1 LRAVEST
8 TGRRRENRE
17 DSLTL
22 HNISLANT
30 CHLPSTDS
38 KQRKVRV
45 GLAAVIKME
54 MRLVTITSVEE
65 GGGGRGHPDLDSPQ
79 QQGKGE
85 GGGKAKDRVET
96 RGGAGPGPGP
106 GPGPVPQG
114 NCITIGFLIA
124 TPTQAAA
131 TAVEQTL
138 ADPTFAA
145 KVGESSVLSALPC
158 FTCSST
164 SCPALHC
171 SPPPLPAPLLL
182 LFLLHHL
189 CFPHHGTTFQT
200 PPAPPPPPHVADP
213 TIS

>member
-1 LRAVEST
+1 
-8 TGRRRENRE
+8 
-17 DSLTL
+17 
-22 HNISLANT
+22 
-30 CHLPSTDS
+30 
-38 KQRKVRV
+38 
-45 GLAAVIKME
+45 
-54 MRLVTITSVEE
+54 VTITSVEE

-200 PPAPPPPPHVADP
+200 PPAPPPPPPMLPTQLFRSLRASSGKVVAGSRRQVRQLQQGRRCLPSKTTRRD
-213 TIS
+213 SAAFRM